1 MSTRILTREQ
11 VKQLVAI
18 GHVLVMLR
26 KEDQLVV
33 VRFNAFASSHP
44 GQLLPVL
51 HFGMSDLL
59 YAPGTTANAL
69 YSWQGR
75 NGRNNGSFVPLDR

>member
-33 VRFNAFASSHP
+33 VRFNAFAPTHP

-51 HFGMSDLL
+51 HFGMSKQL
-59 YAPGTTANAL
+59 YCS
-69 YSWQGR
+69 YHII
-75 NGRNNGSFVPLDR
+75 NGLV